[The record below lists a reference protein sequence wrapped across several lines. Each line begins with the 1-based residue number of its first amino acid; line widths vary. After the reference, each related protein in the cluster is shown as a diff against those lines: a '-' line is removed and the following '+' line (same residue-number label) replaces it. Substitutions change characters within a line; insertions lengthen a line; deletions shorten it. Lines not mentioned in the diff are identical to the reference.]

1 MVRVAFFPDSFHEA
15 NGVARTCRTLEGI
28 ARRRGLPFFTVRCGE
43 TTRRLEDGSTRAFEL
58 ARGNLSFSV
67 ETDLNFDLGLWRYVN
82 DVRRAVREFNPDVV
96 HVTGPSDIGQMGV
109 RIAKSLRVPIVMS
122 WHTNLHEYA
131 GRRLEKILKGLP
143 ELVRDSAGAWAERE
157 SLRAT
162 MAFYRFAKVC
172 LAPNA
177 ELVKLVEEM
186 TGRRTFL
193 MRRGID
199 AELFSPEKRTRGEG
213 GPVRLGFVGRL
224 STEKNVRLIAEA
236 ARALRAAGHA
246 GVEFYFIGEGSE
258 RGWLEANVPGATL
271 TGILRGEEL
280 SRAYADL
287 DVFLFPSRTDTFG
300 NVILEALASGV
311 PCVVTDAGGPKFL
324 IEDGV
329 CGLVTAT
336 DADFIA
342 ATIRLASDAD
352 LRAGMRAAASAHARR
367 ASWDA
372 VFDEVATAWRA
383 AVEKS
388 R

>member
-1 MVRVAFFPDSFHEA
+1 MVRVAFFPDSFYEA

-28 ARRRGLPFFTVRCGE
+28 ARARGLPFFTVRCGE
-43 TTRRLEDGSTRAFEL
+43 TTQKLEDGSTRAFEL
-58 ARGNLSFSV
+58 ARGSLSFSV

-82 DVRRAVREFNPDVV
+82 EVRQAVREFKPDVV

-109 RIAKSLRVPIVMS
+109 RIAKSLHVPIVMS

-131 GRRLEKILKGLP
+131 GRRLEKMLGGCP
-143 ELVRDSAGAWAERE
+143 ELVRHSVGAWAERE
-157 SLRAT
+157 SLWAT

-177 ELVKLVEEM
+177 ELVKLVGEM
-186 TGRRTFL
+186 TGRPTFL

-199 AELFSPEKRTRGEG
+199 AELFSPANRTRGVG

-224 STEKNVRLIAEA
+224 STEKNVRLIAET
-236 ARALRAAGHA
+236 ARALRTAGHDA
-246 GVEFYFIGEGSE
+246 VEFYFIGEGSE
-258 RGWLEANVPGATL
+258 RGWLEANVPGATF

-324 IEDGV
+324 VEDGV

-342 ATIRLASDAD
+342 GAARLATDAG
-352 LRAGMRAAASAHARR
+352 LRATMRAAASAHARM
-367 ASWDA
+367 ASWGA
-372 VFDEVATAWRA
+372 VFDEVAAAYLA
-383 AVEKS
+383 AVDKMG
-388 R
+388 